1 MLKDVYITR
10 DWAHLFLII
19 PWSDLVLRFFSYFY
33 ILTCIETK
41 GYTVWLADLSWRH
54 PTWEEHVFWVVQFL
68 VTVSV
73 RPPLLSIVCLVK
85 HAVWS
90 VIKNVLVFLPT
101 SIFAQ
106 LYLKSLWMLSK
117 FIRVFPLFTVALLHK
132 TNILF
137 CYLKVNRIELL
148 LMKTSFLFLQK
159 KFLFK
164 AF

>member
-1 MLKDVYITR
+1 M
-10 DWAHLFLII
+10 
-19 PWSDLVLRFFSYFY
+19 
-33 ILTCIETK
+33 
-41 GYTVWLADLSWRH
+41 ADLSWRH

-148 LMKTSFLFLQK
+148 LMKTSFFIFAKEIPFQGFLMRPIH
-159 KFLFK
+159 
-164 AF
+164 

>member
-1 MLKDVYITR
+1 MDGGEFVIMWYSSNIGSIIPRRNISFDAILYTLMMDLYIWATWATSYILVSWQLCSFSSMLKDVYITR

-19 PWSDLVLRFFSYFY
+19 PWSDLVFFFPYTDMY
-33 ILTCIETK
+33 RDETK

-90 VIKNVLVFLPT
+90 VIKNVLVFLLK
-101 SIFAQ
+101 SIFA
-106 LYLKSLWMLSK
+106 
-117 FIRVFPLFTVALLHK
+117 
-132 TNILF
+132 
-137 CYLKVNRIELL
+137 
-148 LMKTSFLFLQK
+148 
-159 KFLFK
+159 
-164 AF
+164 